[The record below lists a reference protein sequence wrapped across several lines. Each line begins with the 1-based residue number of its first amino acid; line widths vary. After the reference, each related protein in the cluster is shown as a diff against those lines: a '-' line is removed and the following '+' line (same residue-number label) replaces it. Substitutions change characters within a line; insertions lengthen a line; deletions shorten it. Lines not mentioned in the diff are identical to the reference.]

1 MFSIDAIWLLMMS
14 PFFWTTGEFIAFCAA
29 YLFVRGKLGGVI
41 ATLLKIVV
49 IIIVTFA
56 CILFIGLYMYS
67 RHTHPEAVATVTAVE
82 NDAMMGGY
90 SQKLTLEYTYDDK
103 KYVVKELDTI
113 NLQAEKGD
121 KYIVH
126 FSNRTPDQLKFIKPD
141 DKAPTAWQILKKS
154 ITYAI
159 IGIIVFLIAVNVI
172 RRRI

>member
-1 MFSIDAIWLLMMS
+1 M
-14 PFFWTTGEFIAFCAA
+14 
-29 YLFVRGKLGGVI
+29 I
-41 ATLLKIVV
+41 ATLLKILA
-49 IIIVTFA
+49 IIVVVFV
-56 CILFIGLYMYS
+56 CITFIGLYMLN
-67 RHTHPEAVATVTAVE
+67 RHIHPEAVATVTAVQ
-82 NDAMMGGY
+82 NDNMMGGY

>member
-1 MFSIDAIWLLMMS
+1 MFSFDAVLLLMMS
-14 PFFWTTGEFIAFCAA
+14 PYFWTTGEFLAFTAG

-41 ATLLKIVV
+41 ATLLKILA
-49 IIIVTFA
+49 IIVVVFV
-56 CILFIGLYMYS
+56 CITFIGLYMLN
-67 RHTHPEAVATVTAVE
+67 RHIHPEAVATVTAVQ
-82 NDAMMGGY
+82 NDDMMGGY

-141 DKAPTAWQILKKS
+141 DKAPTAWQIFKKS

-159 IGIIVFLIAVNVI
+159 IGIILFLIAVNVI